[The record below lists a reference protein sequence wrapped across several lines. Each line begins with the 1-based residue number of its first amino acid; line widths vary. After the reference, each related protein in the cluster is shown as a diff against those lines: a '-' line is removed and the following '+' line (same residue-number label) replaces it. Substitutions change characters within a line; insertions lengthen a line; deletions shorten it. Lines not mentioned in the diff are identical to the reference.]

1 MSDQARA
8 FWVRRPG
15 EGEIRGA
22 DLPVV
27 GAGDVLVRTRRSG
40 VSRGTERLVFRGRVP
55 ESQYAAMRAPFQV
68 GEFPGPVKYGYLSVG
83 VVERGRAD
91 LLGERVFCLHPHQ
104 TRYVVP
110 GDAVVRVPDDVPDD
124 RAVLAG
130 TMETAV
136 NALWDAGPLVGDRV
150 TVVGA
155 GMVGCCVAR
164 LLARMPGVRVTVVD
178 VDPDRAATVTAMGA
192 RFATPGTA
200 EPEQDI
206 VVHASAT
213 ASGLQLALDL
223 LAPEGEV
230 IELSWYGDAEVPLR
244 LGGAFHSRRL
254 AIRAS
259 QVGTISPRRAGR
271 THRYR
276 LELALELLR
285 DPVLDRLIT
294 GRTAF
299 EALPERMSDLVD
311 GDVGLCHVVT
321 YDGEE

>member
-83 VVERGRAD
+83 VVERGPAD